1 MAMAKRPS
9 PAIAPSSSS
18 SLSRSHSR
26 SRNWSQPSSKPQPET
41 EPGPGRDWDWDPKT
55 NRPTTRA
62 TRWVCVSVCEIG
74 GGDAARRQSPVRD
87 TPRPLV
93 LPRLL
98 KLCSDNKTICSRL
111 CCNLE
116 AVAASSPS
124 PTPSLVPRASFLAR
138 LLAKLLRAAS
148 CKSLRVKLAPFDQSC
163 LFCNCDDDD
172 GNGDCDCNSSAERAT
187 HLTALS

>member
-9 PAIAPSSSS
+9 RAIAPSSSS
-18 SLSRSHSR
+18 SLTRSR
-26 SRNWSQPSSKPQPET
+26 SRNWSQPSSEPEPKPET
-41 EPGPGRDWDWDPKT
+41 EPGPGRDWDCDWDPKT

-62 TRWVCVSVCEIG
+62 TRMCLCVCVRERSGEATQHAGSLLPCP
-74 GGDAARRQSPVRD
+74 APH
-87 TPRPLV
+87 V

-124 PTPSLVPRASFLAR
+124 PTPTRVPRASLLFGS
-138 LLAKLLRAAS
+138 LAKLLRAAS

-163 LFCNCDDDD
+163 LFCNCDDDGD
-172 GNGDCDCNSSAERAT
+172 GDCNSSAERAT

>member
-9 PAIAPSSSS
+9 RAIAPSSSS
-18 SLSRSHSR
+18 SLTR
-26 SRNWSQPSSKPQPET
+26 SRNWSQPSSEPEPET
-41 EPGPGRDWDWDPKT
+41 EPGPGRDWDCDWDPKT

-62 TRWVCVSVCEIG
+62 TRMCVCVCERSG
-74 GGDAARRQSPVRD
+74 EATQHAGSLLPCPASH
-87 TPRPLV
+87 V

-124 PTPSLVPRASFLAR
+124 PTPTRVPRASLLFGS
-138 LLAKLLRAAS
+138 LAKLLRAAS

-163 LFCNCDDDD
+163 LFCNCDDD
-172 GNGDCDCNSSAERAT
+172 GNGDCNSSAERAT